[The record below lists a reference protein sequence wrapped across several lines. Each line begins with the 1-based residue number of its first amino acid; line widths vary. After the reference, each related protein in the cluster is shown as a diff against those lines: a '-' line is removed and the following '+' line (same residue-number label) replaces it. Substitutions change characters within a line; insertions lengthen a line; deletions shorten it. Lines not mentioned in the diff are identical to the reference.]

1 MASNPRSQT
10 GLVPTSHQLRMDRKA
25 SPNNYRK
32 LPPRPPPEIYPYKGG
47 IKKRNTGEAKSPLKY
62 KKSPTTRRMIENT
75 KQSNRNRKNSETTR
89 VKNVWDTY
97 ITDNNIHQLTRKQK
111 QMKRDSSSAILAFMR
126 ESLKHRT
133 QLDELEKKL
142 DYEISLENSFGIF
155 DENNDTSEDEDVRTM
170 RTSSL
175 LDNNDG
181 SASSFMEEFEKF
193 KVSMTKICDDTKLHT
208 KEDNSCKENE
218 NHKGVLET
226 RWSSS
231 TETCDKNTTLLHD
244 YLSLQSEDLGS
255 LPDSI
260 LVPVHDSSSSA
271 IKLPE
276 ANNPNVIVRENH
288 PKDNMSE
295 LECDSKQTLCNES
308 MFDDTNCSVFDK
320 ETDSSVA
327 SIWDHLCQDQM
338 KRIKSKMKEFY
349 CLSNKETAAVRSKS
363 TLQQNKDEEWFQ
375 SLKLL
380 PDHHKTSKNTDGI
393 KSFIRYE
400 SDGSIS
406 YEIQET
412 KNTQKASISSQVNG
426 STNINQGNEIES
438 CVTSI
443 IDEISAELFHF
454 IRKSPN
460 KSKQQKQTKLND
472 SAGVEI
478 SKPSSYETIP
488 RPTSQPPHPFILPLA
503 DDVKETI
510 KSGNNNIDK

>member
-62 KKSPTTRRMIENT
+62 KKSPTSRRIIENT
-75 KQSNRNRKNSETTR
+75 KHSNRNRKNSETTR
-89 VKNVWDTY
+89 AKNSWDTY

-155 DENNDTSEDEDVRTM
+155 DENNDTSEDEEVRTM

-218 NHKGVLET
+218 NHKGVLEA

-276 ANNPNVIVRENH
+276 ANNPNEIVRENH
-288 PKDNMSE
+288 PKDNISE
-295 LECDSKQTLCNES
+295 LECDLKHTLCNES
-308 MFDDTNCSVFDK
+308 MFDDTNYSIFDK
-320 ETDSSVA
+320 ETDSSVG

-338 KRIKSKMKEFY
+338 KRIKSKMKQFY
-349 CLSNKETAAVRSKS
+349 TVSNRETSAVRSKS
-363 TLQQNKDEEWFQ
+363 TLQKNKDEEWFQ
-375 SLKLL
+375 SLKLI
-380 PDHHKTSKNTDGI
+380 PDHNTSINTD
-393 KSFIRYE
+393 
-400 SDGSIS
+400 DIS

-412 KNTQKASISSQVNG
+412 KSTQKAGITSQVNG
-426 STNINQGNEIES
+426 STNASQGNKIEL

-443 IDEISAELFHF
+443 IDEISAGLFHSM

-510 KSGNNNIDK
+510 KSGNNNIDKSKKTEE